1 MKKILFI
8 ATAIIASATT
18 QAQNTIQEPVIVV
31 SGEGNVKIKPDEAVL
46 TIGSE
51 IKGKDAASVKLEND
65 KVISKMIAFLKK
77 NKIEDK
83 DFQSQNISLNRQ
95 YDYETKTEYFQAT
108 QILTVQLKD
117 LSKYETIMFGLIEAG
132 ANTIHG
138 VEFKSSK
145 TASYETEARTKAVE
159 NAKNKATD
167 YGKALNQPVGQAVYL
182 SEFSQ
187 VVNPRIYT
195 MEAKMMSADA
205 SNGQTAAPGEIT
217 ITSNITVHYQLGK
230 K

>member
-1 MKKILFI
+1 MKKIFFL
-8 ATAIIASATT
+8 ATAIIACATT

-31 SGEGNVKIKPDEAVL
+31 SGEGSVKVKPDEAIL

-51 IKGKDAASVKLEND
+51 IKGKDASVVKLEND
-65 KVISKMIAFLKK
+65 KIISKMIAFLKK
-77 NKIEDK
+77 NKIAEK

-95 YDYETKTEYFQAT
+95 YDYETKTEYFLAT
-108 QILTVQLKD
+108 QILTIQLKD
-117 LSKYETIMFGLIEAG
+117 LSKYENIMFGLIEAG
-132 ANTIHG
+132 ANTIQG

-145 TASYETEARTKAVE
+145 TASFETEARSKAVA

-167 YGKALNQPVGQAVYL
+167 YGKALNQPVGQAIYL

-187 VVNPRIYT
+187 VVNPRIYN
-195 MEAKMMSADA
+195 MEAKLMSADA
-205 SNGQTAAPGEIT
+205 SGGQTAAPGEIV

-230 K
+230 

>member
-1 MKKILFI
+1 MRKILFL
-8 ATAIIASATT
+8 ATAIIATTTT
-18 QAQNTIQEPVIVV
+18 QAQTNLQEPVIVV
-31 SGEGNVKIKPDEAVL
+31 SGEGNVKLKADEAIL

-51 IKGKDAASVKLEND
+51 IKGKDATTVKLEND

-83 DFQSQNISLNRQ
+83 NFQSQNISLNRQ
-95 YDYETKTEYFQAT
+95 YDYETKTDYFVAT
-108 QILTVQLKD
+108 QILTIQLKD
-117 LSKYETIMFGLIEAG
+117 LSKYETIMFGLIDAG
-132 ANTIHG
+132 ANTIQG

-145 TASYETEARTKAVE
+145 TALYETEARTKAVE
-159 NAKNKATD
+159 NAKNKAID
-167 YGKALNQPVGQAVYL
+167 YDKALNQPVGKAVYL

-195 MEAKMMSADA
+195 MEAKMMAADA
-205 SNGQTAAPGEIT
+205 SNGQTAAPGEIE

-230 K
+230 

>member
-8 ATAIIASATT
+8 ATAIIVSATT
-18 QAQNTIQEPVIVV
+18 QAQNTIQEAVIVV

-51 IKGKDAASVKLEND
+51 IKGKDAASVKIEND

-77 NKIEDK
+77 NKIENK

-132 ANTIHG
+132 ANTIQG

-145 TASYETEARTKAVE
+145 TASYETVARTKAVE

-195 MEAKMMSADA
+195 MEAKMMSADT

>member
-1 MKKILFI
+1 MKKIILLV
-8 ATAIIASATT
+8 TAILASATT
-18 QAQNTIQEPVIVV
+18 QAQNTIQEAVIVV

-51 IKGKDAASVKLEND
+51 IKGKDAASVKIEND

-132 ANTIHG
+132 ANTIQG

-195 MEAKMMSADA
+195 MEAKMMSADN

>member
-1 MKKILFI
+1 MKKIFFL
-8 ATAIIASATT
+8 ATVIIACATT

-31 SGEGNVKIKPDEAVL
+31 SGEGSVKVKPDEAIL

-51 IKGKDAASVKLEND
+51 IKGKDASVVKLEND
-65 KVISKMIAFLKK
+65 KIISKMIAFLKK
-77 NKIEDK
+77 NKIAEK

-95 YDYETKTEYFQAT
+95 YDYETKTEYFLAT
-108 QILTVQLKD
+108 QILTIQLKD
-117 LSKYETIMFGLIEAG
+117 LSKYENIMFGLIEAG
-132 ANTIHG
+132 ANTIQG

-145 TASYETEARTKAVE
+145 TASFETEARSKAVA

-167 YGKALNQPVGQAVYL
+167 YGKALNQPVGQAIYL

-187 VVNPRIYT
+187 VVNPRIYN
-195 MEAKMMSADA
+195 MEAKLMSADA
-205 SNGQTAAPGEIT
+205 SGGQTAAPGEIV

-230 K
+230 

>member
-1 MKKILFI
+1 MRKILFL
-8 ATAIIASATT
+8 ATAIIATTTT
-18 QAQNTIQEPVIVV
+18 QAQTNLQEPVIVV
-31 SGEGNVKIKPDEAVL
+31 SGEGNVKLKADEAVL

-51 IKGKDAASVKLEND
+51 IKGKDATTVKLEND

-83 DFQSQNISLNRQ
+83 NFQSQNISLNRQ
-95 YDYETKTEYFQAT
+95 YDYETKTDYFVAT
-108 QILTVQLKD
+108 QILTIQLKD
-117 LSKYETIMFGLIEAG
+117 LSKYETIMFGLIDAG
-132 ANTIHG
+132 ANTIQG

-145 TASYETEARTKAVE
+145 TALYETEARTKAVE
-159 NAKNKATD
+159 NAKNKAFD
-167 YGKALNQPVGQAVYL
+167 YGKALNQPVGKAVYL

-195 MEAKMMSADA
+195 MEAKMMAADA
-205 SNGQTAAPGEIT
+205 SNGKTAAPGEIE

-230 K
+230 

>member
-1 MKKILFI
+1 MKKILFLATSI
-8 ATAIIASATT
+8 LATTTFQAQTAIQQPT
-18 QAQNTIQEPVIVV
+18 IVV
-31 SGEGNVKIKPDEAVL
+31 NGQGNVKIKADEAVL
-46 TIGSE
+46 TIGSD
-51 IKGKDAASVKLEND
+51 IKGKDAATVKLEND

-83 DFQSQNISLNRQ
+83 NYQSQNISLNRQ
-95 YDYETKTEYFQAT
+95 YDYETKTEYYVAS
-108 QILTVQLKD
+108 QILTIELKD

-145 TASYETEARTKAVE
+145 TAFYETEARSKAVE

-167 YGKALNQPVGQAVYL
+167 YGKALNQPVGKAIYL

-187 VVNPRIYT
+187 VVNPRIYN

-205 SNGQTAAPGEIT
+205 GSGQTAAPGEIEVSST
-217 ITSNITVHYQLGK
+217 ITVHYQLGQ
-230 K
+230 